1 MTTSTL
7 SVANLADWVGNELGT
22 SEWVTVGQDRIDEFA
37 RCTGDDQWI
46 HVDAERAERES
57 PYGTTVAHGYLTL
70 ATLAPSAFEVYIKP
84 TGITQAFN
92 YGLDRVRFVAPVKSG
107 SRIRTRIKLL
117 AAEPKE
123 GGRVLITTENTVE
136 IEGSAKPALVAH
148 ALVMLAA

>member
-1 MTTSTL
+1 MISI
-7 SVANLADWVGNELGT
+7 ANLADWVGTELGT
-22 SEWVTVGQDRIDEFA
+22 SEWMSVGQDRIDEFA

-70 ATLAPSAFEVYIKP
+70 ATLAQSAFEVYIKP
-84 TGITQAFN
+84 AGITQAFN

-117 AAEPKE
+117 GAEPKG

-136 IEGSAKPALVAH
+136 IEGTDKPALVAH